1 MAISNIKSLTEKFK
15 ASQGIATNKEAEAAV
30 RTLVQHLVDTIV
42 EDGVLSIPGF
52 GTFTVKDTAARTGRS
67 PSTGEPLEI
76 AASKR
81 LGFKAARG
89 LKDAITAT
97 V

>member
-15 ASQGIATNKEAEAAV
+15 ASQGIATKKETE
-30 RTLVQHLVDTIV
+30 
-42 EDGVLSIPGF
+42 
-52 GTFTVKDTAARTGRS
+52 ARTGRN
-67 PSTGEPLEI
+67 PQTGEALEI